1 MQIRFHVYVLRHNEP
16 EKKKTWRNEE
26 KFNSI
31 KISRKSIVFFVFFW
45 KMNFDEKIALYT
57 QALKLI
63 QFDQYKKKE
72 RGREKM
78 GAVWISCPCKFAVQ
92 VLGSGSKLPVMKL

>member
-1 MQIRFHVYVLRHNEP
+1 
-16 EKKKTWRNEE
+16 
-26 KFNSI
+26 
-31 KISRKSIVFFVFFW
+31 
-45 KMNFDEKIALYT
+45 MNFDEKIALYT

-78 GAVWISCPCKFAVQ
+78 GAV
-92 VLGSGSKLPVMKL
+92 

>member
-31 KISRKSIVFFVFFW
+31 KISRKSIVFFCFF
-45 KMNFDEKIALYT
+45 FEK
-57 QALKLI
+57 
-63 QFDQYKKKE
+63 
-72 RGREKM
+72 
-78 GAVWISCPCKFAVQ
+78 
-92 VLGSGSKLPVMKL
+92 